1 MGFNFAALLAGKYP
15 NSTPM
20 PTDTPKLTATAMGV
34 GVAEKLCAFVMLIP
48 SAFAQ
53 SMTAF
58 VAQNVGA
65 RRMDRAGRAL
75 LCGIGLSLAVSI
87 VVFWGVFFHGD
98 LLSGIF
104 AEDEAVILASAEYL
118 KAYAID
124 CLLTSF
130 LFSLIGYFNGCGR
143 TVFTMLQGLTG
154 AFCVRLPVAFFDS
167 GLGGISVL
175 RELVRTL
182 PMENYLYFG
191 DSLHAPYG
199 TKTPEEVTQLSLQAA
214 QKLLAQGAK
223 ALVVACNTATSAAIR
238 TLRKTYP
245 ALAIVGT
252 EPAIKPAAERHPGGR
267 ILMLA
272 TAMTVQ
278 EEKFQRLK
286 AQYDEQAQIIP
297 IACSGLMEY
306 VEQGILRGPEVEGY
320 LLDKLEPYLK
330 VPIDAVVL
338 GCTHYPFLRG
348 AIRRIVGRRPE
359 IIDGSFGIAKQLQR
373 RLEEQQLLNPGPD
386 AGSVSFQ
393 NSLDE
398 PEMLELMQA
407 LFSYEDETP

>member
-1 MGFNFAALLAGKYP
+1 
-15 NSTPM
+15 M
-20 PTDTPKLTATAMGV
+20 PD
-34 GVAEKLCAFVMLIP
+34 C
-48 SAFAQ
+48 
-53 SMTAF
+53 
-58 VAQNVGA
+58 
-65 RRMDRAGRAL
+65 RA
-75 LCGIGLSLAVSI
+75 
-87 VVFWGVFFHGD
+87 
-98 LLSGIF
+98 
-104 AEDEAVILASAEYL
+104 
-118 KAYAID
+118 
-124 CLLTSF
+124 
-130 LFSLIGYFNGCGR
+130 
-143 TVFTMLQGLTG
+143 
-154 AFCVRLPVAFFDS
+154 PVAVFDS

-182 PMENYLYFG
+182 PRENYLYFG

-199 TKTPEEVTQLSLQAA
+199 TKTPQEVVDLSLQAA
-214 QKLLAQGAK
+214 DRLLSQGAK

-245 ALAIVGT
+245 ELAIVGT
-252 EPAIKPAAERHPGGR
+252 EPAIKPAVERHPGGR

-306 VEQGILRGPEVEGY
+306 VEQGILRGAEVEGY

-359 IIDGSFGIAKQLQR
+359 IIDGSIGIARQLER
-373 RLEEQQLLNPGPD
+373 RLEEQRLLNPGD
-386 AGSVSFQ
+386 VSGKVEFQ

-398 PEMLELMQA
+398 PEILGLMQA
-407 LFSYEDETP
+407 LFHYEDEAP

>member
-1 MGFNFAALLAGKYP
+1 
-15 NSTPM
+15 
-20 PTDTPKLTATAMGV
+20 
-34 GVAEKLCAFVMLIP
+34 
-48 SAFAQ
+48 
-53 SMTAF
+53 
-58 VAQNVGA
+58 
-65 RRMDRAGRAL
+65 
-75 LCGIGLSLAVSI
+75 
-87 VVFWGVFFHGD
+87 
-98 LLSGIF
+98 
-104 AEDEAVILASAEYL
+104 
-118 KAYAID
+118 
-124 CLLTSF
+124 
-130 LFSLIGYFNGCGR
+130 
-143 TVFTMLQGLTG
+143 
-154 AFCVRLPVAFFDS
+154 
-167 GLGGISVL
+167 
-175 RELVRTL
+175 
-182 PMENYLYFG
+182 
-191 DSLHAPYG
+191 
-199 TKTPEEVTQLSLQAA
+199 
-214 QKLLAQGAK
+214 
-223 ALVVACNTATSAAIR
+223 
-238 TLRKTYP
+238 
-245 ALAIVGT
+245 
-252 EPAIKPAAERHPGGR
+252 
-267 ILMLA
+267 MLA

-359 IIDGSFGIAKQLQR
+359 IIDGSFGIAKQLHR
-373 RLEEQQLLNPGPD
+373 RLAEQQLLNPGPD

>member
-1 MGFNFAALLAGKYP
+1 
-15 NSTPM
+15 M
-20 PTDTPKLTATAMGV
+20 PD
-34 GVAEKLCAFVMLIP
+34 C
-48 SAFAQ
+48 
-53 SMTAF
+53 
-58 VAQNVGA
+58 
-65 RRMDRAGRAL
+65 RA
-75 LCGIGLSLAVSI
+75 
-87 VVFWGVFFHGD
+87 
-98 LLSGIF
+98 
-104 AEDEAVILASAEYL
+104 
-118 KAYAID
+118 
-124 CLLTSF
+124 
-130 LFSLIGYFNGCGR
+130 
-143 TVFTMLQGLTG
+143 
-154 AFCVRLPVAFFDS
+154 PVAVFDS

-182 PMENYLYFG
+182 PRENYLYFG

-199 TKTPEEVTQLSLQAA
+199 TKTPQEVVDLSLQAA
-214 QKLLAQGAK
+214 DRLLSQGAK

-245 ALAIVGT
+245 ELAIVGT
-252 EPAIKPAAERHPGGR
+252 EPAIKPAVERHPGGR

-278 EEKFQRLK
+278 EEKFQHLK
-286 AQYDEQAQIIP
+286 AQYDDQAPIIP

-306 VEQGILRGPEVEGY
+306 VEQGILRGAEVEGY

-359 IIDGSFGIAKQLQR
+359 IIDGSIGIARQLER
-373 RLEEQQLLNPGPD
+373 RLEEQGLLNPGD
-386 AGSVSFQ
+386 VSGKVEFQ

-398 PEMLELMQA
+398 PEILGLMQA
-407 LFSYEDETP
+407 LFHYEDEAP

>member
-1 MGFNFAALLAGKYP
+1 M
-15 NSTPM
+15 
-20 PTDTPKLTATAMGV
+20 
-34 GVAEKLCAFVMLIP
+34 E
-48 SAFAQ
+48 
-53 SMTAF
+53 
-58 VAQNVGA
+58 
-65 RRMDRAGRAL
+65 
-75 LCGIGLSLAVSI
+75 
-87 VVFWGVFFHGD
+87 
-98 LLSGIF
+98 
-104 AEDEAVILASAEYL
+104 
-118 KAYAID
+118 
-124 CLLTSF
+124 
-130 LFSLIGYFNGCGR
+130 R
-143 TVFTMLQGLTG
+143 TE
-154 AFCVRLPVAFFDS
+154 LPVAVFDS

-338 GCTHYPFLRG
+338 GCTHYPL
-348 AIRRIVGRRPE
+348 
-359 IIDGSFGIAKQLQR
+359 
-373 RLEEQQLLNPGPD
+373 LEEVIGDFMGPD
-386 AGSVSFQ
+386 VTLIDSGAEAANLASTQFDPNEGTGTTQYFVSDDPQGFDQ
-393 NSLDE
+393 LA
-398 PEMLELMQA
+398 ELFLQEKVDVGA
-407 LFSYEDETP
+407 ELVDISRY

>member
-1 MGFNFAALLAGKYP
+1 
-15 NSTPM
+15 M
-20 PTDTPKLTATAMGV
+20 PD
-34 GVAEKLCAFVMLIP
+34 C
-48 SAFAQ
+48 
-53 SMTAF
+53 
-58 VAQNVGA
+58 
-65 RRMDRAGRAL
+65 RA
-75 LCGIGLSLAVSI
+75 
-87 VVFWGVFFHGD
+87 
-98 LLSGIF
+98 
-104 AEDEAVILASAEYL
+104 
-118 KAYAID
+118 
-124 CLLTSF
+124 
-130 LFSLIGYFNGCGR
+130 
-143 TVFTMLQGLTG
+143 
-154 AFCVRLPVAFFDS
+154 PVAVFDS

-182 PMENYLYFG
+182 PRENYLYFG

-199 TKTPEEVTQLSLQAA
+199 TKTPQEVVDLSLQAA
-214 QKLLAQGAK
+214 DRLLSQGAK

-245 ALAIVGT
+245 ELAIVGT
-252 EPAIKPAAERHPGGR
+252 EPAIKPAVERHPGGR

-286 AQYDEQAQIIP
+286 AQYDDQAQIIP

-306 VEQGILRGPEVEGY
+306 VEQGVLRGAEVEGY

-359 IIDGSFGIAKQLQR
+359 IIDGSIGIARQLER
-373 RLEEQQLLNPGPD
+373 RLEEQRLLNPGD
-386 AGSVSFQ
+386 VSGKVEFQ

-398 PEMLELMQA
+398 PEILGLMQA
-407 LFSYEDETP
+407 LFHYEDEAP

>member
-1 MGFNFAALLAGKYP
+1 
-15 NSTPM
+15 M
-20 PTDTPKLTATAMGV
+20 PD
-34 GVAEKLCAFVMLIP
+34 C
-48 SAFAQ
+48 
-53 SMTAF
+53 
-58 VAQNVGA
+58 
-65 RRMDRAGRAL
+65 RA
-75 LCGIGLSLAVSI
+75 
-87 VVFWGVFFHGD
+87 
-98 LLSGIF
+98 
-104 AEDEAVILASAEYL
+104 
-118 KAYAID
+118 
-124 CLLTSF
+124 
-130 LFSLIGYFNGCGR
+130 
-143 TVFTMLQGLTG
+143 
-154 AFCVRLPVAFFDS
+154 PVAVFDS

-182 PMENYLYFG
+182 PRENYLYFG

-199 TKTPEEVTQLSLQAA
+199 TKTPQEVVDLSLQAA
-214 QKLLAQGAK
+214 DRLLAQGAK

-245 ALAIVGT
+245 ELAIVGT
-252 EPAIKPAAERHPGGR
+252 EPAIKPAVERHPGGR

-306 VEQGILRGPEVEGY
+306 VEQGILRGAEVEGY

-338 GCTHYPFLRG
+338 GCTHYPFLSG

-359 IIDGSFGIAKQLQR
+359 IIDGSIGIARQLER
-373 RLEEQQLLNPGPD
+373 RLEEQ
-386 AGSVSFQ
+386 
-393 NSLDE
+393 
-398 PEMLELMQA
+398 
-407 LFSYEDETP
+407 

>member
-1 MGFNFAALLAGKYP
+1 
-15 NSTPM
+15 M
-20 PTDTPKLTATAMGV
+20 PD
-34 GVAEKLCAFVMLIP
+34 C
-48 SAFAQ
+48 
-53 SMTAF
+53 
-58 VAQNVGA
+58 
-65 RRMDRAGRAL
+65 RA
-75 LCGIGLSLAVSI
+75 
-87 VVFWGVFFHGD
+87 
-98 LLSGIF
+98 
-104 AEDEAVILASAEYL
+104 
-118 KAYAID
+118 
-124 CLLTSF
+124 
-130 LFSLIGYFNGCGR
+130 
-143 TVFTMLQGLTG
+143 
-154 AFCVRLPVAFFDS
+154 PVAVFDS

-182 PMENYLYFG
+182 PRENYLYFG

-199 TKTPEEVTQLSLQAA
+199 TKTPQEVVDLSLQAA
-214 QKLLAQGAK
+214 DRLLSQGAK

-245 ALAIVGT
+245 ELAIVGT
-252 EPAIKPAAERHPGGR
+252 EPAIKPAVERHPGGR

-278 EEKFQRLK
+278 EEKFQHLK

-306 VEQGILRGPEVEGY
+306 VEQVILRGAEVEGY

-359 IIDGSFGIAKQLQR
+359 IIDGSIGIARQLER
-373 RLEEQQLLNPGPD
+373 RLEEQGLLNPGD
-386 AGSVSFQ
+386 VSGKVEFQ

-398 PEMLELMQA
+398 PEMLGLMQA
-407 LFSYEDETP
+407 LFHYEDEAV

>member
-1 MGFNFAALLAGKYP
+1 
-15 NSTPM
+15 M
-20 PTDTPKLTATAMGV
+20 PD
-34 GVAEKLCAFVMLIP
+34 C
-48 SAFAQ
+48 
-53 SMTAF
+53 
-58 VAQNVGA
+58 
-65 RRMDRAGRAL
+65 RA
-75 LCGIGLSLAVSI
+75 
-87 VVFWGVFFHGD
+87 
-98 LLSGIF
+98 
-104 AEDEAVILASAEYL
+104 
-118 KAYAID
+118 
-124 CLLTSF
+124 
-130 LFSLIGYFNGCGR
+130 
-143 TVFTMLQGLTG
+143 
-154 AFCVRLPVAFFDS
+154 PVAVFDS

-182 PMENYLYFG
+182 PRENYLYFG

-199 TKTPEEVTQLSLQAA
+199 TKTPQEVITLSLQAA
-214 QKLLAQGAK
+214 DRLLSQGAK

-245 ALAIVGT
+245 ELAIVGT
-252 EPAIKPAAERHPGGR
+252 EPAIKPAVERHPGGR

-306 VEQGILRGPEVEGY
+306 VEQGILRGAEVEGY

-338 GCTHYPFLRG
+338 GCTHYPFLSG

-359 IIDGSFGIAKQLQR
+359 IIDGSIGIARQLER
-373 RLEEQQLLNPGPD
+373 RLEEQGLLNTDDVPGT
-386 AGSVSFQ
+386 VEFQ

-398 PEMLELMQA
+398 PEMLGLMQA
-407 LFSYEDETP
+407 LFHYDEAP